1 MASSTIA
8 QNTRHAT
15 AARTAVKGVR
25 FPGGK
30 RDGARG
36 RGVLRSNRRCPAS
49 LAVLLG
55 GAISLST
62 GASAYA
68 QSNVTLYGAVDDAIA
83 YTSNQTGKS
92 NTYLKSGS
100 LESSKFG
107 FRGAEDL
114 GGGTKTLFRLES
126 GFNVNTGA
134 MSDAGQIFSRQAY
147 VGLQNNQYGTLLL
160 GRQYTPYL
168 LYVGI
173 LGSAPMLT
181 GATGAHPG
189 DIDQLDVDSRSSNA
203 ITYASPVIAGFQ
215 ASGLYGFGNVAGHM
229 GAGTTMS
236 AALRYNSPVV
246 DAAVAYLKVR
256 NDDVRG
262 AFSTTA
268 SGTFDQSPINAGY
281 VSARSVDYV
290 AAALNYKIDALV
302 IGLNYANVRYRP
314 GAGSLF
320 TDKAV
325 FNNYGVI
332 ASYTFRPDIKIA
344 AGYSYTHASKANG
357 ITDAARFHQIS
368 FEQTYS
374 LSKRTTFYLLEAWQ
388 RAQGQTLG
396 AAGAGSI
403 VDSVAMVGRISNSTP
418 SSGGSQ
424 FVAVAG
430 IRHAF

>member
-1 MASSTIA
+1 MASNTIA
-8 QNTRHAT
+8 GSAQRGSAVT
-15 AARTAVKGVR
+15 AAMM
-25 FPGGK
+25 
-30 RDGARG
+30 GARRDANVGWGACG
-36 RGVLRSNRRCPAS
+36 RSARYLDRYARVP

-55 GAISLST
+55 GAIGLSSVS
-62 GASAYA
+62 SAHA
-68 QSNVTLYGAVDDAIA
+68 QSSVTLYGAVDDAIA
-83 YTSNQTGKS
+83 YTSNQNGKS

-107 FRGAEDL
+107 FRGVEDL

-126 GFNVNTGA
+126 GFNVNNGA

-147 VGLQNNQYGTLLL
+147 VGLQNNRYGTLLL

-203 ITYASPVIAGFQ
+203 VTYASPVIAGFQ

-236 AALRYNSPVV
+236 AALRYNSSVV

-262 AFSTTA
+262 AFSTSA

-290 AAALNYKIDALV
+290 AAAMNYKFDALV
-302 IGLNYANVRYRP
+302 VGLNYANVRYRP

-344 AGYSYTHASKANG
+344 AGYSYTRASKANG

-388 RAQGQTLG
+388 RAQGKTLG

-418 SSGGSQ
+418 SSGSSQ